1 MVACSGINHA
11 SPLRPPAEDASP
23 LRPPAPDGL
32 QLPFRAGAIG
42 IPTHRPRTGITDD
55 SRQENRIQ
63 WSTTQITG
71 LLAFRSSRQICRRQ
85 ICCVAVESQFLRGVK
100 DGADI
105 GYGLV
110 GAARPAAAIVGIR
123 LDLQALNK
131 PCAVVKL
138 PNPHHPGRMARR
150 VEGEPARSAVS
161 PLTGTGAH
169 RAGTASQFG
178 AAPTMGLRW
187 CSSDSCCRGRRAPG
201 RPFPRYPARDLCSI
215 PLTSTTSPAAR

>member
-1 MVACSGINHA
+1 MIDCSGINHA
-11 SPLRPPAEDASP
+11 SPVRPPAEEGRTPPGRASLMP
-23 LRPPAPDGL
+23 SGYEPVEKAPDGL

-110 GAARPAAAIVGIR
+110 GAAADQRPQ
-123 LDLQALNK
+123 L
-131 PCAVVKL
+131 
-138 PNPHHPGRMARR
+138 
-150 VEGEPARSAVS
+150 SAS
-161 PLTGTGAH
+161 G
-169 RAGTASQFG
+169 
-178 AAPTMGLRW
+178 W
-187 CSSDSCCRGRRAPG
+187 
-201 RPFPRYPARDLCSI
+201 
-215 PLTSTTSPAAR
+215 TSRH

>member
-138 PNPHHPGRMARR
+138 PKPPPPRADG
-150 VEGEPARSAVS
+150 PAS
-161 PLTGTGAH
+161 
-169 RAGTASQFG
+169 
-178 AAPTMGLRW
+178 
-187 CSSDSCCRGRRAPG
+187 RGRTGEVGGLPLDGDRRPPGWNRFPVRCCTNYGAPVV
-201 RPFPRYPARDLCSI
+201 FF
-215 PLTSTTSPAAR
+215 